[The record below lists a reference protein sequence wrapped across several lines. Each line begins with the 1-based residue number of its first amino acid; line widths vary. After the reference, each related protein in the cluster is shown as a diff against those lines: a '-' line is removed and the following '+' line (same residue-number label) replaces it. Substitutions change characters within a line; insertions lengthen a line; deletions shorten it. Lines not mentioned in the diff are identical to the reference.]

1 MATLDDL
8 LAQGEAPTGWDP
20 DGDESFCSY
29 HSAAQMENP
38 KYYNQPSPP
47 GAAEQV
53 DEVSL
58 TYLQP
63 GLEHNH
69 TLCLRHWGFVRLQ
82 TRPNNFA
89 TGGAAAAERHTLV
102 MTLDTDYKAATGV
115 VEVARFTTVDAY
127 VYEPPA
133 TGSQAPP
140 ASWFRVRSINFP
152 GDAWDMSRMRRFE
165 QRDSFTLTLGA
176 NATLPECQRRL
187 PDYLYVLVRCGNPDA
202 SAGSWSNFDEPCRFT
217 LRYELLPTILA
228 DGSAVGPAAIEPGA
242 SHFYRVMVGEYDV
255 MRFRFRRE
263 GKNLTLYDGCGNGC
277 SDPARDTTR
286 GHGLLGTLTFARDE
300 CPTAGATPRIALDNS
315 SEYATQEWF
324 CTGAGDG
331 GWYYLGL
338 HAASL
343 FDPYGP
349 APGYA
354 LPGLDSEDYQY
365 DPLSP
370 GARYDRNPRE
380 AGAGLAVNPQPL
392 QEGANPND
400 PNQVRE
406 ARGHYSVRVDHLTFE
421 AGAVARGEQRYGCV
435 GYAQWRRF
443 SLIGDG
449 PSRAALRATVRKV
462 SETTARHRGAR
473 GGLPLSDDVPVSSLY
488 ARLNKPPTAQIYD
501 SVLRPPQ
508 RELTAS
514 ACDLDTLREW
524 HMGVALDGQLRATA
538 SNLFAGYFVL
548 QADLES
554 QELTPPPSPLDVP
567 NYKNL
572 SRAERAAAAQQIQV
586 VTPKARGGLGYVCC
600 GQIRQFRVRN
610 VPNILEVNVEI
621 NVSAGRAHALYIKQE
636 GCASFTAEEDYGCN
650 VGDGKGC
657 AVRWL
662 VHYDLFTGVGY
673 WNTSGTLAA
682 PFSTGNIEDTSDWM
696 VGVQAHGVQPVEFS
710 LWLSAQEREAPYI
723 EQTCGRLDHFCP
735 GEQRLVNRTISVFGT
750 GEDLESAAPRAAAGG
765 GGAALLLVLGAV
777 LFGRRVR

>member
-263 GKNLTLYDGCGNGC
+263 GKNLTLYDGCGNGWIGKVR
-277 SDPARDTTR
+277 ARHD
-286 GHGLLGTLTFARDE
+286 
-300 CPTAGATPRIALDNS
+300 GAPR
-315 SEYATQEWF
+315 
-324 CTGAGDG
+324 
-331 GWYYLGL
+331 
-338 HAASL
+338 AA
-343 FDPYGP
+343 
-349 APGYA
+349 
-354 LPGLDSEDYQY
+354 
-365 DPLSP
+365 
-370 GARYDRNPRE
+370 PRSVE
-380 AGAGLAVNPQPL
+380 PLAVRLAP
-392 QEGANPND
+392 
-400 PNQVRE
+400 
-406 ARGHYSVRVDHLTFE
+406 
-421 AGAVARGEQRYGCV
+421 
-435 GYAQWRRF
+435 
-443 SLIGDG
+443 SL
-449 PSRAALRATVRKV
+449 A
-462 SETTARHRGAR
+462 
-473 GGLPLSDDVPVSSLY
+473 
-488 ARLNKPPTAQIYD
+488 
-501 SVLRPPQ
+501 
-508 RELTAS
+508 
-514 ACDLDTLREW
+514 
-524 HMGVALDGQLRATA
+524 
-538 SNLFAGYFVL
+538 
-548 QADLES
+548 
-554 QELTPPPSPLDVP
+554 
-567 NYKNL
+567 
-572 SRAERAAAAQQIQV
+572 
-586 VTPKARGGLGYVCC
+586 
-600 GQIRQFRVRN
+600 
-610 VPNILEVNVEI
+610 
-621 NVSAGRAHALYIKQE
+621 
-636 GCASFTAEEDYGCN
+636 
-650 VGDGKGC
+650 
-657 AVRWL
+657 
-662 VHYDLFTGVGY
+662 
-673 WNTSGTLAA
+673 
-682 PFSTGNIEDTSDWM
+682 
-696 VGVQAHGVQPVEFS
+696 
-710 LWLSAQEREAPYI
+710 
-723 EQTCGRLDHFCP
+723 
-735 GEQRLVNRTISVFGT
+735 
-750 GEDLESAAPRAAAGG
+750 AAPRA
-765 GGAALLLVLGAV
+765 LVTTVVPRLH
-777 LFGRRVR
+777 